1 MQARLFVLLV
11 TIASASCR
19 RAETPTTVAP
29 TERTQAPHARR
40 AIVVSIDGLMPDAYL
55 NPDRYG
61 LKVPTLRQMV
71 ATGAHAQ
78 FANTVMPA
86 VTYPAHTTIA
96 TGVAPSQHGI
106 VSNRQLD
113 PTERNQD
120 GWRWY
125 TEDIKVPT
133 LWDVAAATGRATALI
148 NWPVTVGAKATFLV
162 PEYWRA
168 GTAEDQKLLRAMA
181 TPGLLD
187 AVQARFPDLWTK
199 LTPPDTADEAGA
211 DIAVHLIETAAPEL
225 TMLHIW
231 MVDEMQHRHGPWSP
245 PALAAIEEA
254 DRQLQRIIVAC
265 QRAGTWDDTV
275 LLVVSDH
282 GFARS
287 ATRTLVKPGVL
298 LAERGLIER
307 GPDGKI
313 SSWKA
318 TVQANGGT
326 AYVYLARPSDPATA
340 TAVRAALAPLTTG
353 KDAAVSRIIAGEDL
367 AAMGG
372 DPEALFALEAAEGI
386 SFADGTS
393 GPLRTPASSPG
404 QHGWPPDQ
412 AAMRASFLAFGPAVV
427 PADLGGL
434 RLVDVAPTTAR
445 WLGFDLPSASSPGLD
460 LRGGRGTGATEATP
474 TAAGQ

>member
-19 RAETPTTVAP
+19 RPEAP
-29 TERTQAPHARR
+29 AAVSPADRAAPAHAKR
-40 AIVVSIDGLMPDAYL
+40 AIIVSIDGLMPDAYL
-55 NPDRYG
+55 HPDRYG
-61 LKVPTLRQMV
+61 LKVPVLRQMV
-71 ATGAHAQ
+71 ERGAHAQ

-106 VSNRQLD
+106 TSNRQLD

-125 TEDIKVPT
+125 SEDIRVPT
-133 LWDVAAATGRATALI
+133 LWDTATATGRATALI
-148 NWPVTVGAKATFLV
+148 NWPVTVGARPTFLV

-187 AVQARFPDLWTK
+187 AVAARFPDLWDK

-231 MVDEMQHRHGPWSP
+231 MVDEMQHRHGPWSA

-254 DRQLQRIIVAC
+254 DRQLGRLITAGE
-265 QRAGTWDDTV
+265 RAGIWEDTALV
-275 LLVVSDH
+275 VVSDH
-282 GFARS
+282 GFAKS
-287 ATRTLVKPGVL
+287 AVRTVVKPGVL

-318 TVQANGGT
+318 TVQANGGS
-326 AYVYLARPSDPATA
+326 AYVYLADPSDAATA
-340 TAVRAALAPLTTG
+340 AAVRAALAPLAAG
-353 KDAAVSRIIAGEDL
+353 KDAAVSRLIEGEEL

-372 DPEALFALEAAEGI
+372 DPQALFALEAAEGV

-393 GPLRTPASSPG
+393 GPLRAPAGSPG

-412 AAMRASFLAFGPAVV
+412 AAMRASFLALGPGVA
-427 PADLGGL
+427 AQDLGGL

-445 WLGFDLPSASSPGLD
+445 WLGFALPSASSPGFD
-460 LRGGRGTGATEATP
+460 LRGR
-474 TAAGQ
+474 AAAE